1 MSRKHHVH
9 RGSGFIER
17 TIEGMVSLLRETV
30 SLELVAARNGFLQRC
45 DPRFKC
51 VSAALLLTA
60 VLMSKSVVELSVLYL
75 VVIFLVVVSSIGLR
89 FFLERTLLFVPI
101 FSLFIALPAIFNTV
115 TPGETLVS
123 FKVLSWTLCI
133 TKPGVDSAVIFFMRV
148 LDSVSFAVLLVITTR
163 QHVLLK
169 VLRIFR
175 VPQLFV
181 MTMGMTYRYIFLF
194 LDIIQK
200 MFIAIKSRVGFISSS
215 KTGRHVVTSNMAGLW
230 LRSYRLQSQV
240 YDAMA
245 SRGYAGEAYV
255 LDEFKAKPVD
265 FFVTLLASCA
275 LIGTLWMNRFF
286 L

>member
-1 MSRKHHVH
+1 MCKKEPGRKS
-9 RGSGFIER
+9 GGFIER
-17 TIEGMVSLLRETV
+17 TIEGTVSLLRETV
-30 SLELVAARNGFLQRC
+30 SVEMVAARNGFLQRR
-45 DPRFKC
+45 DPRLKC
-51 VSAALLLTA
+51 LSAVLLLIA
-60 VLMSKSVVELSVLYL
+60 VLMSKSVVELSVLYMA
-75 VVIFLVVVSSIGLR
+75 VILLVVVSSIGLW

-101 FSLFIALPAIFNTV
+101 FSFFIAVPAIFSIV
-115 TPGETLVS
+115 TPGEPLVS
-123 FKVLSWTLCI
+123 FKVFSWTLCI
-133 TKPGVDSAVIFFMRV
+133 TRPGVDSAVIFFMRV
-148 LDSVSFAVLLVITTR
+148 LDSVSVAVILVITTR

-169 VLRIFR
+169 VLRVFR

-200 MFIAIKSRVGFISSS
+200 MFVSIKSRVGFISSS

-255 LDEFKAKPVD
+255 LDEFKAKPLD
-265 FFVTLLASCA
+265 FLVTFLALGA
-275 LIGTLWMNRFF
+275 LIGTIWANRFF